1 MAQREASD
9 LIETPAIYTAGWQV
23 RLIQLLAVPGVVVAY
38 YLWLFHQGQ
47 VFPSCAAGSWF
58 DCGQVSGPA
67 APYASLGGIPVAL
80 IGLAGYLTI
89 FLITWLREWLPVIE
103 DNLPELLVGVVGL
116 GFVFT
121 LFLTGLEAFVI
132 HSFCQYCLVSA
143 GIITVMFLL
152 ALSYLRD
159 TRRGTGRA

>member
-1 MAQREASD
+1 MAQREASSSMN
-9 LIETPAIYTAGWQV
+9 TFAVQTAGWQV
-23 RLIQLLAVPGVVVAY
+23 RLIQLLALPGLVVAY

-67 APYASLGGIPVAL
+67 APYSALGGIPVAL
-80 IGLAGYLTI
+80 IGLIGYAAI
-89 FLITWLREWLPVIE
+89 FLITWLREWLPVVE
-103 DNLPELLVGVVGL
+103 DNLPELLMGVVGL

-132 HSFCQYCLVSA
+132 RSFCQYCLVSA

-152 ALSYLRD
+152 SLSYLRD
-159 TRRGTGRA
+159 MRRGTGRV